1 MAVMYKVGYI
11 IFNTIMNVRGIGD
24 IVEQISEVLHHM
36 EHVPRVWQLD
46 SSTEI
51 QKYFSCTYLPTN
63 CACSSKMMCFIV
75 HYTNVHMHLLL

>member
-1 MAVMYKVGYI
+1 MAVTYKEGYI

-24 IVEQISEVLHHM
+24 IVEQISEVLHM
-36 EHVPRVWQLD
+36 EHVQRVWQLD

-63 CACSSKMMCFIV
+63 YACSSNMMCFIV
-75 HYTNVHMHLLL
+75 HYTNVLMHLLL

>member
-1 MAVMYKVGYI
+1 MAVTYEEGYI
-11 IFNTIMNVRGIGD
+11 IFNTIMNVRRIGD

-36 EHVPRVWQLD
+36 EHVQRVWQLD

-63 CACSSKMMCFIV
+63 CACSSNMMCFIV
-75 HYTNVHMHLLL
+75 HYTNVLMHLLL